1 MQILVDADAC
11 PVKEIIVSLAKSYH
25 LPVTMYF
32 DTSHQYQDG
41 YSTSIQLDKGRDS
54 VDFALVNDITA
65 GDIVVTQ
72 DYGLASMALSKQ
84 AKTIHPNG
92 NIYTSDN
99 ILGLLTRRA
108 TNMRAKKKHLK
119 GPKKRTQAEDN
130 RFKDSLESLI
140 KNI

>member
-1 MQILVDADAC
+1 MRILVDADAC
-11 PVKEIIVSLAKSYH
+11 PVKEIIVSLAKTH
-25 LPVTMYF
+25 DIPVTMYF

-41 YSTSIQLDKGRDS
+41 YSNTIQLDKGKDS
-54 VDFALVNDITA
+54 VDFALVNDTTA

-92 NIYTSDN
+92 NIYTNDN

-108 TNMRAKKKHLK
+108 TNMRTKKKHLK
-119 GPKKRTQAEDN
+119 GPKKRTHVEDE
-130 RFKDSLESLI
+130 RFRRSLESLI
-140 KNI
+140 NNI